1 MEMNRS
7 GFLKK
12 ILGEALQVLPHVVP
26 ALNLIQAPFSNVGPL
41 AGPQANAGEAE
52 ERPRPW
58 QEVGGWADFP
68 PGTQTP
74 VNQGQHIVVAFE
86 RGLYALDSDL
96 FHKGEAFPRRPLRI
110 EPHGQIS
117 LNQQAFWPGKDYLSH
132 LTGNRNTEEET

>member
-1 MEMNRS
+1 MEMSRS

-12 ILGEALQVLPHVVP
+12 MLGEALQVLPHVVP
-26 ALNLIQAPFSNVGPL
+26 ALSLVKAPFSGASPLIDPL
-41 AGPQANAGEAE
+41 ATPDEAE
-52 ERPRPW
+52 EIPRPW
-58 QEVGGWADFP
+58 QAVGGWADFP

-74 VNQGQHIVVAFE
+74 VNQGKQIVFAFE
-86 RGLYALDSDL
+86 RGLYALDRSQ
-96 FHKGEAFPRRPLRI
+96 FESGENLPRRPLRV